1 MPTKKE
7 LLEAK
12 TKAQLLKLAQKKNIT
27 AVKKSMR
34 KGEMVAAIGKSRKV
48 KKADL

>member
-12 TKAQLLKLAQKKNIT
+12 TKAELLKLAKNKKVT
-27 AVKKSMR
+27 SVKKSML
-34 KGEMVAAIGKSRKV
+34 KGEMVDAIGKSRKV

>member
-12 TKAQLLKLAQKKNIT
+12 TKADLVSLAEKKKIT
-27 AVKKSMR
+27 SVKKSMR
-34 KGEMVAAIGKSRKV
+34 KDELVEAIGKSRKV